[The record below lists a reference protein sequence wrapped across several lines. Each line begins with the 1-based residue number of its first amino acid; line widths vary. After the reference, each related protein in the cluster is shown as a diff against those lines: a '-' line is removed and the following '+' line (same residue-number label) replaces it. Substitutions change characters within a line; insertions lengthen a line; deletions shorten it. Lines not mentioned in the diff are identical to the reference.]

1 MRSGP
6 GLLVPVDKLQHI
18 LAPRSIAIIG
28 ASPDAEKIRGRIVA
42 APLAGGFNGPIYPVN
57 PGHEEIQ
64 GLKAYPSIGAIGAP
78 VDLAMIAIRA
88 ERVTGVLEECAD
100 AGVKGAV
107 ILSSGFAE
115 SGAAAVALQDRIG
128 EIATAR
134 GIAVCGPNSVGL
146 LNRDAKLNAT
156 FSPGAKVA
164 GAPRAPHG
172 PGKSVAVIS
181 QSGGLGFAI
190 YNRGMRRGIAFSH
203 VVSTGNE
210 ADLGVLD
217 FVDYLLGDSEVGAFI
232 ILAEQIR
239 HASSLL
245 EVADK
250 AAALGKP
257 LIIAKLGRSEAA
269 KRGALSHTGSMTGA
283 EFAYDAVFRH
293 AGIIRA
299 DDQDELLDI
308 AAAFTS
314 CPLPKGRD
322 IGIVTISGGVGVWLA
337 DVCEKHGFNVP
348 ELGKSVQDELR
359 RFIPDYGGV
368 SNPVDI
374 TAQAMEQG
382 GNIGAIELLYNSPQT
397 DAVAVVASMAEATM
411 VAAEKGELARI
422 QARQEKPMLYYSY
435 TIPSEA
441 ALSHLVDAGVQC
453 YTSLQGCA
461 QALKSL
467 ADYSGFLELRAADQL
482 PQNVEVATL
491 PAAPAVLTEWSAA
504 PHLAKLGIAM
514 PEARLVQS
522 AEEAIAA
529 AEGLAGPVA
538 LKAQSPQLPHKAVAG
553 GVVLGVEGEWAVRRA
568 YEQVT
573 TLPGDITLDGV
584 LVQSMAAKGIEM
596 IAGIARDDAFGPL
609 VMVGFGGSEVEVERD
624 VAWAPA
630 PFGERRAEGLIR
642 SLRGAA
648 RLNGSARAQPADI
661 DALARLLAAL
671 SLFAQ
676 HNRDS
681 IFELD
686 LNPLVVYQEGQ
697 GLLALDALIVTEGTK
712 NL

>member
-1 MRSGP
+1 MN
-6 GLLVPVDKLQHI
+6 KLQHI
-18 LAPRSIAIIG
+18 LAPRSIAIVG
-28 ASPDAEKIRGRIVA
+28 ASPDEEKIRGRIVA
-42 APLAGGFNGPIYPVN
+42 APIAGGFDGPIYPVN

-64 GLKAYPSIGAIGAP
+64 GLRAYPSIGAISAA
-78 VDLAMIAIRA
+78 VDLAIIAISA
-88 ERVTGVLEECAD
+88 ERVAGVLEECAD
-100 AGVKGAV
+100 AGVRSAV

-115 SGAAAVALQDRIG
+115 SGAAAVAMQERIG

-134 GIAVCGPNSVGL
+134 GIPVCGPNSVGL
-146 LNRDAKLNAT
+146 LNRDANLNAT

-164 GAPRAPHG
+164 GAPRAPQG

-217 FVDYLLGDSEVGAFI
+217 FVDYLLDDAEVGAFI

-239 HASSLL
+239 GASCLP

-283 EFAYDAVFRH
+283 EYAYDAVFRH

-314 CPLPKGRD
+314 CPLPAGRD
-322 IGIVTISGGVGVWLA
+322 VGIVTISGGVGVWLA
-337 DVCEKHGFNVP
+337 DLCEKRGLQVP
-348 ELGKSVQDELR
+348 ELESGVQDALR
-359 RFIPDYGGV
+359 QFIPDYGGV

-382 GNIGAIELLYNSPQT
+382 GNVGAIELLYNSPQT
-397 DAVAVVASMAEATM
+397 DAVAVVASMAEAKM

-422 QARQEKPMLYYSY
+422 QARQEKPLLYYSY
-435 TIPSEA
+435 TIPSEESV
-441 ALSHLVDAGVQC
+441 SHIVYAGVQC
-453 YTSLQGCA
+453 YTSLQGCVR
-461 QALKSL
+461 ALTSL
-467 ADYSGFLELRAADQL
+467 ADYSQFLELRAADRPLQGLQL
-482 PQNVEVATL
+482 PSL
-491 PAAPAVLTEWSAA
+491 PAGPDVLSEWSAA
-504 PHLAKLGIAM
+504 PYLAELGVAM
-514 PEARLVQS
+514 PEARLAQS
-522 AEEAIAA
+522 AEEAVAA
-529 AEGLAGPVA
+529 ASDLAGPVA
-538 LKAQSPQLPHKAVAG
+538 LKAQSPQLPHKAAAG
-553 GVVLGVEGEWAVRRA
+553 GVVLGVEGEWAVRHA

-573 TLPGDITLDGV
+573 TLPSDIALDGV
-584 LVQSMAAKGIEM
+584 LVQRMAPKGIEM
-596 IAGIARDDAFGPL
+596 IAGITRDDAFGPL
-609 VMVGFGGSEVEVERD
+609 VMVGFGGSEVEIERD
-624 VAWAPA
+624 VVWAPA
-630 PFGERRAEGLIR
+630 PFGELRAEGLIR

-648 RLNGSARAQPADI
+648 RLNGSARAERADI
-661 DALARLLAAL
+661 GALARLLAVL

-676 HNRDS
+676 HNRDT
-681 IFELD
+681 IVELD
-686 LNPLVVYQEGQ
+686 LNPLVVYGEEH
-697 GLLALDALIVTEGTK
+697 GLMALDALIVTEGTK
-712 NL
+712 HL